1 MKPLRREGSLEETLE
16 AGGTAGRRKQDI
28 EKQETRQ
35 SCKKVALGLSRKS
48 LVFVIALGFSSTS
61 MRTIRNIDKALLMSS
76 L

>member
-1 MKPLRREGSLEETLE
+1 MEETLE
-16 AGGTAGRRKQDI
+16 EGRTAQSRQQDI

-48 LVFVIALGFSSTS
+48 FVLVIALVVVLGLSSTS
-61 MRTIRNIDKALLMSS
+61 TRTIRNIDKALLMSS

>member
-1 MKPLRREGSLEETLE
+1 MEERFE
-16 AGGTAGRRKQDI
+16 EGGTPGRRKQDI

-48 LVFVIALGFSSTS
+48 FVLVIALVVVLGFSSTS
-61 MRTIRNIDKALLMSS
+61 TRTIRNIDKALLMSS